1 MEWLNEAWK
10 SFLTVDTQLLLMIAF
25 MLYMLER
32 TLKGYLEELIQLQR
46 EANEK
51 LSKRTRA
58 S

>member
-1 MEWLNEAWK
+1 MEWLSEAWK